1 MNQTNSIIIDGNLV
15 KDGVFSEP
23 KQGFKVCRLTVAV
36 NRWYKNEN
44 GEAVDKVSYFDV
56 ETYANSA
63 EFCSKYA
70 KKGLPVRVV
79 GRLQQDRWTTK
90 EGKMDSKVYVVAE
103 HVELL
108 KKPFAETE
116 KKREE
121 GIPAG
126 DAKAGEGELVMQ
138 EAQEAQEE
146 AVAVF

>member
-90 EGKMDSKVYVVAE
+90 EGKMDSKVYVVA
-103 HVELL
+103 
-108 KKPFAETE
+108 
-116 KKREE
+116 
-121 GIPAG
+121 
-126 DAKAGEGELVMQ
+126 
-138 EAQEAQEE
+138 
-146 AVAVF
+146 